1 MKQQVSTILPF
12 HENTPQAQ
20 ASALPGAEPRTGAA
34 ARRERKRAEARVV
47 AEARAYLGTETAE
60 GMHPQAVFHFNREDQ
75 INALATAREDTPDVG
90 FMARLLALCTLPRTN
105 PGTRLQYKRVNGP
118 YTLVMSCASTAKL
131 PYGTLPRLLLAWVCS
146 EAVRTQS
153 RELVL
158 GASLAAFMRK
168 LGIYHDSGGTH
179 GVVTRLRHQID
190 RLFNAT
196 LLLRYDAG
204 GQSVSVGSL
213 VADRTALW
221 WDERQPN
228 DPVLWNSTIRL
239 GEEFFN
245 EIIRNP
251 IPLDL
256 HTLTA
261 LKRSSLGLDLYL
273 WLTYRTFALKAPLRL
288 SWPMLY
294 RQFGADPAKASDPAT
309 VHDFRT
315 DCLRELKKIKIAWP
329 ELIYQLPRGALVL
342 YPTTP
347 RIAPVAA
354 DSAG

>member
-1 MKQQVSTILPF
+1 MKQQVNTILPS

-20 ASALPGAEPRTGAA
+20 ASALPGVEPQTGAA
-34 ARRERKRAEARVV
+34 ERRERKRAEARAV
-47 AEARAYLGTETAE
+47 AEARAYLGTAAGEPT
-60 GMHPQAVFHFNREDQ
+60 PQAVFHFNRGDQ
-75 INALATAREDTPDVG
+75 VAGLVEARENPPDCG

-105 PGTRLQYKRVNGP
+105 PGNRKEYKRVNGP
-118 YTLVMSCASTAKL
+118 YTLYMHALGGARL
-131 PYGTLPRLLLAWVCS
+131 PYGTLPRLLLAWVCT

-153 RELVL
+153 RELIL
-158 GASLAAFMRK
+158 GHSLSEFMRK
-168 LGIYHDSGGTH
+168 LGIYSNSGGAR
-179 GVVTRLRHQID
+179 GGVTRVRHQMD
-190 RLFNAT
+190 RLFHAAV
-196 LLLRYDAG
+196 LLRYEAR

-221 WDERQPN
+221 WKERRPE
-228 DPVLWNSTIRL
+228 DPVLWDSTIRL

-273 WLTYRTFALKAPLRL
+273 WLTYRTFALKGPLRL

-294 RQFGADPAKASDPAT
+294 RQFGADPAKAGDLVT
-309 VHDFRT
+309 VDNFRK
-315 DCLRELKKIKIAWP
+315 DCRRELRKIKIAWP
-329 ELIYQLPRGALVL
+329 ELTYRLPRGALVL

-347 RIAPVAA
+347 RIAPVTA